1 MSIKRISAW
10 AILHPVPPVVLFVV
24 LFFIG
29 TIAFVRLPINLSPD
43 ISFPLVQVTVSQPGA
58 APTEIETQILT
69 KIEGAV
75 ASVGNVHK
83 LTSAALEGQALAFIE
98 FQIGTPI
105 DRAVADVRDAVA
117 KVRSDLPEGI
127 QEPVVQRAA
136 PRLHILDGLHELPRR
151 VLGTVA
157 PHRKAPPGT
166 GGPQGL
172 DPVEDRVGDV
182 LLGGEGDLML
192 A

>member
-43 ISFPLVQVTVSQPGA
+43 ISFPLVQVTVSQPGS

-83 LTSAALEGQALAFIE
+83 LTPGDLVVFHPGMKVRCVATAVSSPPGASSTAASAARGSSRTR
-98 FQIGTPI
+98 IGRR
-105 DRAVADVRDAVA
+105 RA
-117 KVRSDLPEGI
+117 G
-127 QEPVVQRAA
+127 
-136 PRLHILDGLHELPRR
+136 
-151 VLGTVA
+151 
-157 PHRKAPPGT
+157 
-166 GGPQGL
+166 
-172 DPVEDRVGDV
+172 
-182 LLGGEGDLML
+182 
-192 A
+192 